1 MLRRREP
8 ALGWVSVKARRSHW
22 LAILVAAVALAFAA
36 PAGGATVIDTA
47 SATGSGDYWS
57 DVAIHAQTGPDGR
70 GLGGRI
76 TFNFGILHFSEPVR
90 CLRVTGPDRGAGT
103 ASAPTTAIL
112 YAGPSRT
119 AATDV
124 AIELVDHGGGGVDEM
139 NLEPVAS
146 IPPRCT
152 VPASFL
158 LTSMLTSGRA
168 VVFDAP

>member
-1 MLRRREP
+1 VIGRR
-8 ALGWVSVKARRSHW
+8 ALWIAGPP
-22 LAILVAAVALAFAA
+22 LAAALAFAT
-36 PAGGATVIDTA
+36 PGAAAAAVIDTA
-47 SATGSGDYWS
+47 SASGGGDYWS
-57 DVAIHAQTGPDGR
+57 DVDIHAQTGPDGR
-70 GLGGRI
+70 GLAGRI
-76 TFNFGILHFSEPVR
+76 TFHFGILHFSEPVR
-90 CLRVTGPDRGAGT
+90 CLRVTGPDRGDGT

-124 AIELVDHGGGGVDEM
+124 AIELVDNGGSGADEM

-152 VPASFL
+152 APASFL
-158 LTSMLTSGRA
+158 LNSTLTHGRA